1 MGTINALEC
10 GKAVTILA
18 QGLITGS
25 AYYITMVEVPARMS
39 LSMPSAIKSWRPCFD
54 RAKNSQMFLS
64 IFSMAG
70 GFAIYYSEY
79 GTEKQCALWPIA
91 SSMVTSIIPYTLFG
105 MMPLNYQLLETE
117 KCIEKGDGWIMD
129 NLNKWANLHSVRT
142 VINIGAFGIMLYA
155 GLISGK

>member
-1 MGTINALEC
+1 MGDYIDNGNDCCEVVSSDNVSVQYNRESSVVVRASLDMILIYHNFV
-10 GKAVTILA
+10 KKTIL
-18 QGLITGS
+18 
-25 AYYITMVEVPARMS
+25 
-39 LSMPSAIKSWRPCFD
+39 F
-54 RAKNSQMFLS
+54 QMFLS

-117 KCIEKGDGWIMD
+117 KCIEKGML
-129 NLNKWANLHSVRT
+129 LN
-142 VINIGAFGIMLYA
+142 Y
-155 GLISGK
+155 LIEILLLFYILSNVCFVGY